1 MTLPNSAKE
10 FLRIGNSLIGSNCR
24 LVDLAKKTNLPVS
37 QLLSKIHRFNLEPH
51 SRIHVCIRVSI
62 SDLEVDHWVQ
72 HEEHKVKRSIYDEF
86 LGKEAVL
93 PHLQPFNGMLCL
105 SDEDIYRLTKKRSI
119 KLKKIWESETEY
131 IEAKTPIAVELS
143 DLLVD
148 KTTITS
154 WFKSGSL
161 PSGLIVNEDIS
172 KYIKKHHPSE
182 PAKLIEE
189 IEKLRKDKSELEALI
204 TKLQTERSMGE
215 PNNKHN
221 LYGIIAGLTTLM
233 SEGNISTYLTN
244 SRKPNVKQ
252 IGTGITQLAA
262 RKGMPMSEADSIRNI
277 ISKALDQLESYQK
290 D

>member
-1 MTLPNSAKE
+1 M
-10 FLRIGNSLIGSNCR
+10 
-24 LVDLAKKTNLPVS
+24 
-37 QLLSKIHRFNLEPH
+37 
-51 SRIHVCIRVSI
+51 
-62 SDLEVDHWVQ
+62 Q